1 MSTLIFDCYSDDEN
15 NIIQK
20 QLEYIQRWLEQH
32 APRVAT
38 QSLNPAANN
47 TQLEAFEAQISKQ

>member
-1 MSTLIFDCYSDDEN
+1 M
-15 NIIQK
+15 QK

-32 APRVAT
+32 APRIAT